1 MDILEAMQT
10 LALLASAF
18 TTVAAAEWKQVVMDK
33 YKQKSRTEHP
43 DKIFQLTHVAA
54 SPQEIQHW
62 QSVTEARDLLVL
74 AIDHTLEQPFGK
86 FAVHP
91 GHKPSMR
98 LAARLARCPACCGE
112 SSLPGKNVGHL
123 KEPACPFARRKF
135 STYPPDMQC
144 FLFRKIVDNR
154 SVGEAFDDWN
164 DQVAEKAAAQK
175 EREAMKRELEL
186 SLEKDRKAA
195 RLLERQELA
204 QRASAEVRL
213 AGEPAPS
220 TPVRPISDATRT
232 QQSRSAES
240 CLVAFGDECPLCPDG
255 VLKQRFGPWGVF
267 LGCSNFFNRDDKC
280 TYTRK
285 ISTMSPEPIAESDPY
300 VDE

>member
-1 MDILEAMQT
+1 M
-10 LALLASAF
+10 
-18 TTVAAAEWKQVVMDK
+18 
-33 YKQKSRTEHP
+33 
-43 DKIFQLTHVAA
+43 
-54 SPQEIQHW
+54 
-62 QSVTEARDLLVL
+62 
-74 AIDHTLEQPFGK
+74 
-86 FAVHP
+86 
-91 GHKPSMR
+91 
-98 LAARLARCPACCGE
+98 
-112 SSLPGKNVGHL
+112 GHL

-135 STYPPDMQC
+135 SSYPPDMQC
-144 FLFRKIVDNR
+144 FLFRKIVDNK

-164 DQVAEKAAAQK
+164 DEIAAKAAAEK

-195 RLLERQELA
+195 RLLERQDLA

-232 QQSRSAES
+232 QQSRSAERS
-240 CLVAFGDECPLCPDG
+240 LVAFGDECPLCSDG
-255 VLKQRFGPWGVF
+255 VLKQRHGPFGVF

-285 ISTMSPEPIAESDPY
+285 ISTMSPEPVAERDPY
-300 VDE
+300 EGD